1 VLLYVVRR
9 LAWAVLM
16 VAVVSLITFV
26 IFLGVP
32 DNTINSRQGLV
43 TPNLQAQWH
52 LDGHSMPAKYVLFLK
67 HVFLHADF
75 GQSMRQ
81 PLKVRE
87 MLTSALPVTATL
99 VVGGTIVFL
108 LLAFPIGLLSALR
121 PRSLLD
127 KGLMAILL
135 VGVSAHPVFLGLIL
149 SYFLGFKWHLFP
161 IAGYCNLHYH
171 GPATDICGGPRFW
184 AYHMVLPW
192 ITFAFL
198 FAALYARMIR
208 ANVLEALGEDYVRT
222 ARAKGASTW
231 RILRRHVARN
241 ALLPVVSMLGMDV
254 GLAFGGAIFIETV
267 FDLPGVGQALYR
279 ALGSADEPVILGV
292 ALLVSVAVV
301 IANLIVDLLYC
312 FIDPRIGLRTG
323 RHESTEVRLSRRRR
337 SGKRTLTEPV
347 GG

>member
-1 VLLYVVRR
+1 VLLFVVRR
-9 LAWAVLM
+9 LVWAVLM
-16 VAVVSLITFV
+16 VGVVSLITFV
-26 IFLGVP
+26 IFLGIP
-32 DNTINSRQGLV
+32 DRTINSRQGLV

-81 PLKVRE
+81 PISVRE
-87 MLTSALPVTATL
+87 ILTKALPVTASL
-99 VVGGTIVFL
+99 VTGGTIMFL

-127 KGLMAILL
+127 KGLMVLLL

-149 SYFLGFKWHLFP
+149 SYFLGFKWHVFP

-171 GPATDICGGPRFW
+171 PGVDGCGGPRFW

-192 ITFAFL
+192 ITFSFL

-208 ANVLEALGEDYVRT
+208 ASVIEALGEDYVRT
-222 ARAKGASTW
+222 ARAKGAGRW

-279 ALGSADEPVILGV
+279 GLGTADEPVILGV
-292 ALLVSVAVV
+292 ALVVSVAVV
-301 IANLIVDLLYC
+301 IANLVVDLLYC
-312 FIDPRIGLRTG
+312 FIDPRIGLRTS
-323 RHESTEVRLSRRRR
+323 RHESAEVRLTRRRR
-337 SGKRTLTEPV
+337 SSERALTEPV

>member
-1 VLLYVVRR
+1 VLLFIAKR
-9 LAWAVLM
+9 LVWAVLM
-16 VAVVSLITFV
+16 VAVISLITFL
-26 IFLGVP
+26 IFLGIP
-32 DNTINSRQGLV
+32 DRTINSRQGLV

-52 LDGHSMPAKYVLFLK
+52 LDGHSLPAKYVLFLK
-67 HVFLHADF
+67 HIALHGDF

-81 PLKVRE
+81 PISVRE
-87 MLTSALPVTATL
+87 ILTTALPVTASL
-99 VVGGTIVFL
+99 VIGGTIMFL

-127 KGLMAILL
+127 KGLMALLL

-149 SYFLGFKWHLFP
+149 SYFLGLKWHLFP
-161 IAGYCNLHYH
+161 IAGYCNLNYH
-171 GPATDICGGPRFW
+171 AHDICGGPKYW

-222 ARAKGASTW
+222 ARAKGAGSW

-267 FDLPGVGQALYR
+267 FDLPGIGQALYR

-292 ALLVSVAVV
+292 AILVSVAVV
-301 IANLIVDLLYC
+301 IANLAADLLYC
-312 FIDPRIGLRTG
+312 FVDPRIGLRTKQ
-323 RHESTEVRLSRRRR
+323 RESVPVVRRRR
-337 SGKRTLTEPV
+337 AATREVTEPV
-347 GG
+347 M

>member
-1 VLLYVVRR
+1 MLLFVVKR
-9 LAWAVLM
+9 LVWGVVM
-16 VAVVSLITFV
+16 VAIVSLITFV
-26 IFLGVP
+26 IFIGLP
-32 DNTINSRQGLV
+32 DRTINSRQGLV

-67 HVFLHADF
+67 HIALHADF

-81 PLKVRE
+81 PLSVRE
-87 MLTSALPVTATL
+87 IVVTALPVTASL
-99 VVGGTIVFL
+99 VIGGTIMFL

-127 KGLMAILL
+127 KGLMVFLL

-171 GPATDICGGPRFW
+171 PTDICGGPRYW

-222 ARAKGASTW
+222 ARAKGAGSW

-292 ALLVSVAVV
+292 AILVSVAVV
-301 IANLIVDLLYC
+301 IANLAADLLYC
-312 FIDPRIGLRTG
+312 LVDPRIGLRTKA
-323 RHESTEVRLSRRRR
+323 RESVPVVRRRR
-337 SGKRTLTEPV
+337 RATTREATELV
-347 GG
+347 T

>member
-1 VLLYVVRR
+1 MLLFVVKR
-9 LAWAVLM
+9 LVWGVLM
-16 VAVVSLITFV
+16 VAIVSLITFV
-26 IFLGVP
+26 IFIGLP
-32 DNTINSRQGLV
+32 DRTINSRQGLV

-67 HVFLHADF
+67 HIALHADF

-81 PLKVRE
+81 PLSVRE
-87 MLTSALPVTATL
+87 IVVTALPVTASL
-99 VVGGTIVFL
+99 VIGGTIMFL

-127 KGLMAILL
+127 KGLMVFLL

-171 GPATDICGGPRFW
+171 PTDICGGPRYW

-222 ARAKGASTW
+222 ARAKGAGSW

-292 ALLVSVAVV
+292 AILVSVAVV
-301 IANLIVDLLYC
+301 IANLAADLLYC
-312 FIDPRIGLRTG
+312 LVDPRIGLRTKA
-323 RHESTEVRLSRRRR
+323 RESVPVVRRRR
-337 SGKRTLTEPV
+337 RATTREATELV
-347 GG
+347 T

>member
-1 VLLYVVRR
+1 MLLFVVKR
-9 LAWAVLM
+9 LVWGVVM
-16 VAVVSLITFV
+16 VAIVSLITFV
-26 IFLGVP
+26 IFIGLP
-32 DNTINSRQGLV
+32 DRTINSRQGLV

-67 HVFLHADF
+67 HIALHADF

-81 PLKVRE
+81 PLSVRE
-87 MLTSALPVTATL
+87 IVVTALPVTASL
-99 VVGGTIVFL
+99 VIGGTIMFL

-127 KGLMAILL
+127 KGLMVFLL

-171 GPATDICGGPRFW
+171 PTDICGGPRYW

-222 ARAKGASTW
+222 ARAKGAGSW

-267 FDLPGVGQALYR
+267 FDLPGVGQVLYR

-292 ALLVSVAVV
+292 AILVSVAVV
-301 IANLIVDLLYC
+301 IANLAADLLYC
-312 FIDPRIGLRTG
+312 LVDPRIGLRTKA
-323 RHESTEVRLSRRRR
+323 RESVPVVRRRR
-337 SGKRTLTEPV
+337 RATTREATELV
-347 GG
+347 T

>member
-9 LAWAVLM
+9 LVWAALM
-16 VAVVSLITFV
+16 VAVVSLISFV
-26 IFLGVP
+26 IFLGLP
-32 DNTINSRQGLV
+32 NRTINSRQGLV

-52 LDGHSMPAKYVLFLK
+52 LAGHSLGEQYWLFLK
-67 HVFLHADF
+67 HVFLHGDF
-75 GQSMRQ
+75 GRSMRQ
-81 PLKVRE
+81 PLSVRE
-87 MLTSALPVTATL
+87 ILRTSLPVTASL
-99 VVGGTIVFL
+99 LIGGTIMFL

-127 KGLMAILL
+127 KGLMVFLL
-135 VGVSAHPVFLGLIL
+135 IGVSAHPVFLGLIL
-149 SYFLGFKWHLFP
+149 SYFLGFQWHVFP

-171 GPATDICGGPRFW
+171 VNDICGGPRYW

-222 ARAKGASTW
+222 ARAKGAGEW
-231 RILRRHVARN
+231 RILRKHVARN

-254 GLAFGGAIFIETV
+254 GIAFGGTIFIETV
-267 FDLPGVGQALYR
+267 FQMPGVGQALYR
-279 ALGSADEPVILGV
+279 SLGSYDEPVILGV

-301 IANLIVDLLYC
+301 VTNLVVDLLYC
-312 FIDPRIGLRTG
+312 VIDPRIGLRTG
-323 RHESTEVRLSRRRR
+323 GRDRVPVTLSRRRR
-337 SGKRTLTEPV
+337 RAAAREATEPAT
-347 GG
+347 

>member
-1 VLLYVVRR
+1 MLLFVVKR
-9 LAWAVLM
+9 LVWGVVM
-16 VAVVSLITFV
+16 VAIVSLITFV
-26 IFLGVP
+26 IFIGLP
-32 DNTINSRQGLV
+32 DRTINSRQGLV

-67 HVFLHADF
+67 HIALHADF

-81 PLKVRE
+81 PLSVRE
-87 MLTSALPVTATL
+87 IVVTALPVTASL
-99 VVGGTIVFL
+99 VIGGTIMFL

-127 KGLMAILL
+127 KGLMVFLL

-171 GPATDICGGPRFW
+171 PTDICGGPRYW

-222 ARAKGASTW
+222 ARAKGAGSW

-267 FDLPGVGQALYR
+267 FDLPGVGQVLYR

-292 ALLVSVAVV
+292 AILVSVAAV
-301 IANLIVDLLYC
+301 IANLAADLLYC
-312 FIDPRIGLRTG
+312 LVDPRIGLRTKA
-323 RHESTEVRLSRRRR
+323 RESVPVVRRRR
-337 SGKRTLTEPV
+337 RATTREATELV
-347 GG
+347 T

>member
-1 VLLYVVRR
+1 MLLFVVRR
-9 LAWAVLM
+9 LVWAVML

-26 IFLGVP
+26 IFLGIP
-32 DNTINSRQGLV
+32 DRSIGSRQGLV

-67 HVFLHADF
+67 RIALHGDF
-75 GQSMRQ
+75 GRSMRQ
-81 PLKVRE
+81 PLSVSE
-87 MLTSALPVTATL
+87 IVTTALPVTASL
-99 VVGGTIVFL
+99 VIGGTIMFL

-127 KGLMAILL
+127 KGLMVILL

-149 SYFLGFKWHLFP
+149 SYFLGFQWHVFP

-171 GPATDICGGPRFW
+171 AHDICGGPRYW

-208 ANVLEALGEDYVRT
+208 ASVLEALGEDYVRT
-222 ARAKGASTW
+222 ARAKGASSF

-241 ALLPVVSMLGMDV
+241 AFLPVVSMLGMDV

-279 ALGSADEPVILGV
+279 ALSSSDEPVILGV
-292 ALLVSVAVV
+292 AILVSIAVV
-301 IANLIVDLLYC
+301 IANLIADLLYC
-312 FIDPRIGLRTG
+312 VIDPRIRVRTG
-323 RHESTEVRLSRRRR
+323 RPETAPVLRRRR
-337 SGKRTLTEPV
+337 RAHTRSVTESA
-347 GG
+347 

>member
-1 VLLYVVRR
+1 
-9 LAWAVLM
+9 
-16 VAVVSLITFV
+16 
-26 IFLGVP
+26 
-32 DNTINSRQGLV
+32 
-43 TPNLQAQWH
+43 
-52 LDGHSMPAKYVLFLK
+52 MPAKYVLFLK
-67 HVFLHADF
+67 HIALHADF

-81 PLKVRE
+81 PLSVRE
-87 MLTSALPVTATL
+87 IVVTALPVTASL
-99 VVGGTIVFL
+99 VIGGTIMFL

-127 KGLMAILL
+127 KGLMVFLL

-171 GPATDICGGPRFW
+171 PTDICGGPRYW

-222 ARAKGASTW
+222 ARAKGAGSW

-292 ALLVSVAVV
+292 AILVSVAVV
-301 IANLIVDLLYC
+301 IANLAADLLYC
-312 FIDPRIGLRTG
+312 LVDPRIGLRTKA
-323 RHESTEVRLSRRRR
+323 RESVPVVRRRR
-337 SGKRTLTEPV
+337 RATTREATELV
-347 GG
+347 T

>member
-1 VLLYVVRR
+1 VLLFVVKR

-16 VAVVSLITFV
+16 IGVISLITFV
-26 IFLGVP
+26 IFLGIP
-32 DNTINSRQGLV
+32 DTINSRQGLV

-52 LDGHSMPAKYVLFLK
+52 LDGHSFGTRYVLFLK
-67 HVFLHADF
+67 HIALHGDF

-81 PLKVRE
+81 PISVRE
-87 MLTSALPVTATL
+87 IITTALPVTASL
-99 VVGGTIVFL
+99 VIGGTLMFL
-108 LLAFPIGLLSALR
+108 LLSFPIGLLSALR

-127 KGLMAILL
+127 KGLMVILL

-149 SYFLGFKWHLFP
+149 SYFFGFKWHVFP
-161 IAGYCNLHYH
+161 IAGYCNMHYH
-171 GPATDICGGPRFW
+171 AHDICGGPRYW

-208 ANVLEALGEDYVRT
+208 ANVLEALEEDYVRT
-222 ARAKGASTW
+222 ARAKGAGTW
-231 RILRRHVARN
+231 RIMRRHVARN

-292 ALLVSVAVV
+292 AVLVSVAVV
-301 IANLIVDLLYC
+301 IANLVADLLYS
-312 FIDPRIGLRTG
+312 FIDPRIGLRTKQ
-323 RHESTEVRLSRRRR
+323 RESVPVAGRRRR
-337 SGKRTLTEPV
+337 ASTREVTEPAS
-347 GG
+347 

>member
-1 VLLYVVRR
+1 LLVFVLRR
-9 LAWAVLM
+9 LTWAVVLM
-16 VAVVSLITFV
+16 AVVSLITFI
-26 IFLGVP
+26 IFLGIP
-32 DNTINSRQGLV
+32 DRTINSRQGLV

-52 LDGHSMPAKYVLFLK
+52 LDGHSLPAKYVLFLK
-67 HVFLHADF
+67 HVFLHGDF

-87 MLTSALPVTATL
+87 ILTTALPVTASL
-99 VVGGTIVFL
+99 AIGGTVMFL

-127 KGLMAILL
+127 KGLMVLLL

-149 SYFLGFKWHLFP
+149 SYFFGLQWHVFP

-171 GPATDICGGPRFW
+171 ANDLCGGPRYW

-208 ANVLEALGEDYVRT
+208 ASVIEALGEDYVRT
-222 ARAKGASTW
+222 ARAKGASGW

-241 ALLPVVSMLGMDV
+241 AMLPVVSMLGMDV

-279 ALGSADEPVILGV
+279 ALGSNDEPVILGV

-301 IANLIVDLLYC
+301 IANLAADLLYC
-312 FIDPRIGLRTG
+312 VIDPRIGLRTG
-323 RHESTEVRLSRRRR
+323 RRGETVPVARRRR
-337 SGKRTLTEPV
+337 TGTREATEPAT
-347 GG
+347 

>member
-1 VLLYVVRR
+1 VLLFVVRR
-9 LAWAVLM
+9 LVWAVLL
-16 VAVVSLITFV
+16 VAVVSLITFI
-26 IFLGVP
+26 IFLGLP
-32 DNTINSRQGLV
+32 DRTINSRQGLV

-52 LDGHSMPAKYVLFLK
+52 LDGHSLPTRYGLYLK
-67 HVFLHADF
+67 HVFLHGDF

-81 PLKVRE
+81 PLSVRE
-87 MLTSALPVTATL
+87 ILKTSLPVTASL
-99 VVGGTIVFL
+99 LIGGTIVFL

-127 KGLMAILL
+127 KGLMVILL
-135 VGVSAHPVFLGLIL
+135 AGVSAHPVFLGLIL
-149 SYFLGFKWHLFP
+149 SYFFGFKWHVFP
-161 IAGYCNLHYH
+161 IAGYCNMHYH
-171 GPATDICGGPRFW
+171 ATDICGGPRYW

-192 ITFAFL
+192 ITFAAL

-208 ANVLEALGEDYVRT
+208 ASVLEALEEDYVRT
-222 ARAKGASTW
+222 ARAKGASSF
-231 RILRRHVARN
+231 RILRRHVSRN

-267 FDLPGVGQALYR
+267 FDLPGVGQQLYR
-279 ALGSADEPVILGV
+279 AIGSADEPVILGV

-312 FIDPRIGLRTG
+312 VVDPRIGLRTN
-323 RHESTEVRLSRRRR
+323 RHGSTEVQLRRRR
-337 SGKRTLTEPV
+337 RASSRELTEPV

>member
-1 VLLYVVRR
+1 MLPFVVKR
-9 LAWAVLM
+9 LIWACWLGVI
-16 VAVVSLITFV
+16 ITFLTFVVFFV
-26 IFLGVP
+26 IPG
-32 DNTINSRQGLV
+32 DRHSRPGQHGLIE
-43 TPNLQAQWH
+43 PSLQAQ
-52 LDGHSMPAKYVLFLK
+52 FN
-67 HVFLHADF
+67 LH
-75 GQSMRQ
+75 G
-81 PLKVRE
+81 PLPLQYLAYLRRVAFHGDLGVSRLTGLPTSQ
-87 MLTSALPVTATL
+87 MLLQGLPITASL
-99 VVGGTIVFL
+99 VIGGTIIFL

-127 KGLMAILL
+127 KGLMVFLL

-171 GPATDICGGPRFW
+171 PTDICGGPRYW

-222 ARAKGASTW
+222 ARAKGAGSW

-267 FDLPGVGQALYR
+267 FDLPGVGQVLYR

-292 ALLVSVAVV
+292 AILVSVAVV
-301 IANLIVDLLYC
+301 IANLATDLLYC
-312 FIDPRIGLRTG
+312 LVDPRIGLRTKA
-323 RHESTEVRLSRRRR
+323 RESVPVVRRRR
-337 SGKRTLTEPV
+337 RATTREATELV
-347 GG
+347 T

>member
-1 VLLYVVRR
+1 VLLFIIRR

-16 VAVVSLITFV
+16 VGVVSLITFV
-26 IFLGVP
+26 IFLGLP
-32 DNTINSRQGLV
+32 DRTINSRQALV

-52 LDGHSMPAKYVLFLK
+52 LDGHSMPEKYVLFLK
-67 HVFLHADF
+67 HVALHGDF

-81 PLKVRE
+81 PITVRE
-87 MLTSALPVTATL
+87 LLGTALPVTASL
-99 VVGGTIVFL
+99 VIGGTVMFL

-127 KGLMAILL
+127 KGSMVLLL

-149 SYFLGFKWHLFP
+149 SYFLGFKWHVFP
-161 IAGYCNLHYH
+161 IAGYCNMHYH
-171 GPATDICGGPRFW
+171 AHDICGGPRYW

-208 ANVLEALGEDYVRT
+208 ASVMEALEEDYVRT
-222 ARAKGASTW
+222 ARAKGASGW
-231 RILRRHVARN
+231 RIMRRHVARN

-254 GLAFGGAIFIETV
+254 GIAFGGSIFIETV
-267 FDLPGVGQALYR
+267 FDLPGIGQQLYR

-301 IANLIVDLLYC
+301 VANLLADLLYC
-312 FIDPRIGLRTG
+312 LIDPRIGVRTSRQESVELRL
-323 RHESTEVRLSRRRR
+323 RRRRR
-337 SGKRTLTEPV
+337 SSARGLTEPA
-347 GG
+347 